1 LHGVKTPDL
10 NLLIALDALLQEQN
24 VSRAAKRVGLSTPAM
39 SHALA
44 RLRGQLG
51 DPLLVRAGQRMVVTP
66 RAADLRDRVHALAE
80 DALAVMR
87 PEPTRDLKN
96 LERTFRIKASDM
108 VMCVLGGEL
117 DRRLRAVPGVAI
129 HVMPPQYEE
138 PALLRAGTVDLAI
151 GVYDYSPYSD
161 LPSDLRIQQ
170 LFEDHFTCVVRKDHP
185 TVGRT
190 LTLEQYVALD
200 HVQIAP
206 RGQPG
211 GYVDELLAELGHKR
225 RIARAVPFFIAALTL
240 VAETDYLLTVSGQ
253 LARRLA
259 EPLGLKLVQPPRSL
273 NLEPNHMAQLWHP
286 RNDKDPAHRWLRET
300 IAEAAKVSTSE
311 VKGSPRGA
319 SPRASRAP

>member
-1 LHGVKTPDL
+1 MKLPDL

-24 VSRAAKRVGLSTPAM
+24 VSRAAKRLGLSTPAM

-44 RLRGQLG
+44 RLRKQLG
-51 DPLLVRAGQRMVVTP
+51 DPLLVRAGQRMVATP
-66 RAADLRDRVHALAE
+66 RAADLRDRVHGLAD
-80 DALAVMR
+80 DALGVLR
-87 PEPTRDLKN
+87 PEPARDLKN

-108 VMCVLGGEL
+108 VLCVLGPVLDKKLREL
-117 DRRLRAVPGVAI
+117 PGVSL
-129 HVMPPQYEE
+129 HVMPPQFEE

-190 LTLEQYVALD
+190 LTIEQYCELE

-211 GYVDELLAELGHKR
+211 GYVDELLAERGFKR
-225 RIARAVPFFIAALTL
+225 HIARAVPFFIAALML
-240 VAETDYLLTVSGQ
+240 VAETDYVLTVSGQ

-259 EPLGLKLVQPPRSL
+259 EPLGLRLVQPPRSL
-273 NLEPNHMAQLWHP
+273 DLEPNHMAQLWHP
-286 RNDKDPAHRWLRET
+286 RNDKDPGHRWLRET
-300 IAEAAKVSTSE
+300 IAEAAKHST
-311 VKGSPRGA
+311 RN
-319 SPRASRAP
+319 R

>member
-1 LHGVKTPDL
+1 MKTPDL

-24 VSRAAKRVGLSTPAM
+24 VSRAAKRLGLSTPAM

-44 RLRGQLG
+44 RLRKHLG
-51 DPLLVRAGQRMVVTP
+51 DPLLVRAGQRMVPTP
-66 RAADLRDRVHALAE
+66 RAADLRDRVHGLAD
-80 DALAVMR
+80 DALGVLR
-87 PEPTRDLKN
+87 PEPTRDLKT

-108 VMCVLGGEL
+108 VMCVLGPAL
-117 DRRLRAVPGVAI
+117 DKRLRELPGVSL
-129 HVMPPQYEE
+129 HVMPPQFEE

-161 LPSDLRIQQ
+161 LPNDLRIQQ

-190 LTLEQYVALD
+190 LTIEQYAALE

-211 GYVDELLAELGHKR
+211 GYVDELLEARGYKR
-225 RIARAVPFFIAALTL
+225 RIVRAVPFFIAALML
-240 VAETDYLLTVSGQ
+240 VAETDYVLTVSGQ

-259 EPLGLKLVQPPRSL
+259 EPLGLRLVQPPRSL
-273 NLEPNHMAQLWHP
+273 DLEPNHMAQLWHP

-300 IAEAAKVSTSE
+300 IAEAARLST
-311 VKGSPRGA
+311 RG
-319 SPRASRAP
+319 R